1 MCLFNKKTACFSKQ
15 TVQVI
20 KKPLAGLTE
29 NLSKL
34 RFGLRIKGSEI
45 LRPA

>member
-1 MCLFNKKTACFSKQ
+1 MCLSNKKQSALASRLLKLL
-15 TVQVI
+15 